1 MSVDPT
7 TAQDRV
13 AAAQAALAQA
23 QAEAD
28 AAAQASKDE
37 AEANDSQAA
46 LDAERALG
54 KGVGGYLGD
63 LIRRVEALEAK
74 VFPKS
79 ESTPSDTST
88 STTPEPA
95 TDQEASVTLP
105 SAYQGP
111 GTDSYQ
117 S

>member
-7 TAQDRV
+7 TAQERV

-63 LIRRVEALEAK
+63 VIRRVEALEAK

-79 ESTPSDTST
+79 EPTSEPAPSTPD
-88 STTPEPA
+88 PA
-95 TDQEASVTLP
+95 TATDPEASFTP
-105 SAYQGP
+105 PPAYQGP